1 MSLRGACD
9 VVISLVPGKPLPFQR
24 DCFTAFAMTAIKWDF
39 NGRAAFTITRPL
51 ENGKMN
57 GYRIKSG
64 MTKGEIKKGSGEPLW
79 KQFNL
84 LWLGG

>member
-9 VVISLVPGKPLPFQR
+9 VVISIVPGKPLPIQR
-24 DCFTAFAMTAIKWDF
+24 DCFATLAMT
-39 NGRAAFTITRPL
+39 GPL

>member
-1 MSLRGACD
+1 MSLRG
-9 VVISLVPGKPLPFQR
+9 VKRRGNLLSSESKSRPIQG
-24 DCFTAFAMTAIKWDF
+24 DCFAMLAMT
-39 NGRAAFTITRPL
+39 GPL

-64 MTKGEIKKGSGEPLW
+64 MTKGEINKGSGEPLW
-79 KQFNL
+79 KQFKL

>member
-1 MSLRGACD
+1 MTRAFINRG
-9 VVISLVPGKPLPFQR
+9 FQ
-24 DCFTAFAMTAIKWDF
+24 A
-39 NGRAAFTITRPL
+39 
-51 ENGKMN
+51 
-57 GYRIKSG
+57 RIFQGTLKINLICHAGQEAG

>member
-1 MSLRGACD
+1 MTD
-9 VVISLVPGKPLPFQR
+9 VNLQQTFKYKYTLKQICHCEEQR
-24 DCFTAFAMTAIKWDF
+24 DDAIWSVL
-39 NGRAAFTITRPL
+39 TRL
-51 ENGKMN
+51 LHFVHNDRIVGERKKRN

-84 LWLGG
+84 LWLGD

>member
-1 MSLRGACD
+1 M
-9 VVISLVPGKPLPFQR
+9 VISLVPIVNL
-24 DCFTAFAMTAIKWDF
+24 IHS
-39 NGRAAFTITRPL
+39 TRL
-51 ENGKMN
+51 LRYARNDRTVGERKKMN

>member
-1 MSLRGACD
+1 MRLLRYARNNMTVG
-9 VVISLVPGKPLPFQR
+9 G
-24 DCFTAFAMTAIKWDF
+24 DCFAMLAM
-39 NGRAAFTITRPL
+39 TRPL

-64 MTKGEIKKGSGEPLW
+64 MTKGKIKKGSGEPLW

>member
-1 MSLRGACD
+1 
-9 VVISLVPGKPLPFQR
+9 
-24 DCFTAFAMTAIKWDF
+24 MT
-39 NGRAAFTITRPL
+39 GPL

>member
-1 MSLRGACD
+1 MPRS
-9 VVISLVPGKPLPFQR
+9 PKGKL
-24 DCFTAFAMTAIKWDF
+24 AMTSIKWDF
-39 NGRAAFTITRPL
+39 NGRAAFTKTRPL

-64 MTKGEIKKGSGEPLW
+64 MTKGEINKGSGEPLW
-79 KQFNL
+79 KQLKL

>member
-1 MSLRGACD
+1 
-9 VVISLVPGKPLPFQR
+9 
-24 DCFTAFAMTAIKWDF
+24 MTE
-39 NGRAAFTITRPL
+39 PL

-64 MTKGEIKKGSGEPLW
+64 MTKDEINKGSGEPLW

-84 LWLGG
+84 LWLGD

>member
-1 MSLRGACD
+1 MTVG
-9 VVISLVPGKPLPFQR
+9 G
-24 DCFTAFAMTAIKWDF
+24 DCFTMFAMTAIKWDF

>member
-1 MSLRGACD
+1 MSLRG
-9 VVISLVPGKPLPFQR
+9 VKRRGNLLSFWSKR
-24 DCFTAFAMTAIKWDF
+24 DCFTSFAMTAIKWDF

>member
-1 MSLRGACD
+1 MKRRGNLLSSWSKSQS
-9 VVISLVPGKPLPFQR
+9 IQR
-24 DCFTAFAMTAIKWDF
+24 DCFAMLEMT
-39 NGRAAFTITRPL
+39 GSL